1 MAEDWLQRTECN
13 PGNSW
18 FPLKRRNC
26 RVKRQ
31 WKRQLRERERWFL
44 CVWLSSLLPEY
55 GYGNQI
61 HREGKVRAAPPPT
74 NLTALRGGFAATG
87 APLVGQIVYPTFP
100 LIHTCICMYGQKYT
114 CQQICSSSNLF
125 FCLQTETILVQTFSQ
140 FQKTI
145 SWISGA
151 FILLHGQ
158 NNTFNNGILSCR
170 KSSGVFFDIFWHFI
184 D

>member
-1 MAEDWLQRTECN
+1 MKKAIE
-13 PGNSW
+13 G
-18 FPLKRRNC
+18 
-26 RVKRQ
+26 
-31 WKRQLRERERWFL
+31 EREMVSVRVVVITASWIRL
-44 CVWLSSLLPEY
+44 RKSDPR
-55 GYGNQI
+55 GG
-61 HREGKVRAAPPPT
+61 EGQGSPPPT

-100 LIHTCICMYGQKYT
+100 LIHTCICMYRQKYT

-158 NNTFNNGILSCR
+158 NNTFKNGILSCR
-170 KSSGVFFDIFWHFI
+170 KSSGVFFNIFWHFI

>member
-1 MAEDWLQRTECN
+1 MKKAIE
-13 PGNSW
+13 G
-18 FPLKRRNC
+18 
-26 RVKRQ
+26 
-31 WKRQLRERERWFL
+31 EREMVSVRVVVITASWIRL
-44 CVWLSSLLPEY
+44 RKSDPR
-55 GYGNQI
+55 GG
-61 HREGKVRAAPPPT
+61 EGQGSPPPPT

-114 CQQICSSSNLF
+114 CQQICSSFNLF

>member
-1 MAEDWLQRTECN
+1 MKKAIEGERDGFCACGCHHCFLNTATEIRSTGRGRSGQ
-13 PGNSW
+13 P
-18 FPLKRRNC
+18 
-26 RVKRQ
+26 
-31 WKRQLRERERWFL
+31 
-44 CVWLSSLLPEY
+44 
-55 GYGNQI
+55 
-61 HREGKVRAAPPPT
+61 PPPT

-145 SWISGA
+145 SWIFGA

-158 NNTFNNGILSCR
+158 NNTFKNGILSCR